1 MTKNQ
6 VFLLFFIKFT
16 KHKCKYSQKTLM
28 CKHAFS
34 NPSNNVD
41 DNTSKKVPKGAIN
54 VKYGIFLF

>member
-41 DNTSKKVPKGAIN
+41 DNT
-54 VKYGIFLF
+54 